1 MKTICIT
8 TTKGGSAKTTNTV
21 ELAGALATYNKKV
34 LCIDVDQTL
43 GLSQYLG
50 LRMDP
55 QQRKEYGIGTS
66 LELLTGNASI
76 SDCIVEMGAID
87 VICGDERYEKAPNFF
102 LDEDEDK
109 YLLKNL
115 MKQIENDYDYDYVF
129 IDHGPQND
137 IIKKM
142 ALIAAD
148 EFYITTMISDIDRNE
163 AKRAIDAIMKLQNST
178 DKLVHG
184 DIKGILLSAT
194 IGKSLKEFALEDL
207 EEKIAE
213 YKEKQ
218 NVNHDIPIYNI
229 PQSMAVKEAQTY
241 KMPNTMKHK
250 SQTVSR
256 VYYEIADN
264 ILKGEN

>member
-21 ELAGALATYNKKV
+21 ELAGALTTYGKKV

-50 LRMDP
+50 MRLSP
-55 QQRKEYGIGTS
+55 QERKEYGIGTS
-66 LELLTGNASI
+66 LELLTGNAALN
-76 SDCIVEMGAID
+76 DCILEMGAID
-87 VICGDERYEKAPNFF
+87 LICGDERFEKAPNFF

-109 YLLKNL
+109 YLLRNL
-115 MKQIENDYDYDYVF
+115 MKQIENDYNYDYVF

-148 EFYITTMISDIDRNE
+148 EFYVTTMISDIDRNE

-184 DIKGILLSAT
+184 EIRGILLSAT
-194 IGKSLKEFALEDL
+194 SGKSLKEFALEDL
-207 EEKIAE
+207 EDKIAY

-218 NVNHDIPIYNI
+218 NANYEIPIFNI

-250 SQTVSR
+250 SQAVSR
-256 VYYEIADN
+256 VFYEIADN